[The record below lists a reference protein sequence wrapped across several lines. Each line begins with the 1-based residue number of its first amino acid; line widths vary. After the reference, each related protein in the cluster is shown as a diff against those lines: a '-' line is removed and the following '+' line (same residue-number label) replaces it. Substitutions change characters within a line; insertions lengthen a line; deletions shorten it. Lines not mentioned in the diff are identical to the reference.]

1 MARELSQEELLDFL
15 CQAGGRV
22 TNAALLGHFKSFLR
36 DPSVAP
42 GQLQQRRELFKSLVN
57 SVAAVRQD
65 PDGTKYVVLKKRYRD
80 LVGEE
85 GLRGPRCDPQ
95 PAAPQQQ
102 TRSPGAPAASPG
114 SRRRAPRLRQQSQ
127 PAQQQP
133 QLAQQQ
139 PHPQKQQ
146 QQPQLQPQ
154 KYQSHPYAQQHQ
166 RRPQTQPQS
175 EQQQPRRYQPQ
186 SLPQQYPSQFQPQQ
200 QQPQPQQQLPRP
212 QPQPRKQAQAQSQQ
226 PQTQPQQP
234 QPQPES
240 HQWQLQEQESQPQ
253 PQRARRQPGEK
264 EAETEPA
271 GTGPAVPEI
280 ECNGLST
287 RSGDAPESTETPGK
301 ERGRL
306 GEAVAEGLSPQVRVR
321 TADAGAQGGCCWEC
335 VQDNPWAGSTEPLL
349 SHGSPLLEELQARE
363 LSSGGP
369 LESTLHSSWGSST
382 KPSPLATETFRASET
397 SPSSA
402 SLALPGNGSE
412 LLTLSGPHS
421 YAAQQQQRTRE
432 WVANHSPSSPGSVA
446 GRTQEGPRRFW
457 CVLPENFPEMPS
469 DFDPLVSERL
479 LLPFPAS
486 PPLLPAGASVFRSI
500 RCQLDLQDLENF
512 VEEDSHDSEESTSG
526 PRESPGELEEA
537 PKIPLENGGQEKLRT
552 PVGHFIKSQQENIPL
567 NKLQGP
573 IFRSGYSLQH
583 IPERVNGPVVTPN
596 KTSRESSSL
605 PQDPMPWPTGR
616 LKRSLRRSSR
626 VGRDKMSSSDEELLD
641 EDLVKRNRR
650 PPRSRRSSRAGALPC
665 PKVDAPLIPKPTVHK
680 TITEQRLADRVWVS
694 SGNVSSVLI
703 SLRPSVH
710 KSSLVPLD
718 SREHEWIVRLASGSW
733 VQALSLFWEDPQ
745 LALRKDFLTGYTALH
760 WIAKHGA
767 LQALQDLVKGA
778 QKAGIVLDMNVRSSC
793 GYTPLHLAAIH
804 GHQGIIKLLV
814 QKLES
819 RVNIRDSS
827 GKKPW
832 QYLTSNTTGEI
843 WQLLGAPR
851 GKPIFPVYSLVGSAS
866 PTRKAK
872 NHDVSRHIS
881 RKTSLAA
888 LLKSQ
893 HNRWKMA
900 HQYDKFRTL
909 GERDEYSD

>member
-22 TNAALLGHFKSFLR
+22 TNAALLGHFKRFLR

-42 GQLQQRRELFKSLVN
+42 GQLQQRRERFKSFVN

-85 GLRGPRCDPQ
+85 GLRGPRCDPR
-95 PAAPQQQ
+95 PAAPQPQP
-102 TRSPGAPAASPG
+102 RSPEAPAASPG
-114 SRRRAPRLRQQSQ
+114 SRRRPPRLRQQSQ

-133 QLAQQQ
+133 R
-139 PHPQKQQ
+139 PQQ
-146 QQPQLQPQ
+146 QQPQPQ
-154 KYQSHPYAQQHQ
+154 KYQSHPYAQP
-166 RRPQTQPQS
+166 RPQAQPRS
-175 EQQQPRRYQPQ
+175 EQQQPQRYQPQ
-186 SLPQQYPSQFQPQQ
+186 SLPQQYPSQFQAQQ
-200 QQPQPQQQLPRP
+200 QQPQSQQQLPRP
-212 QPQPRKQAQAQSQQ
+212 QPQPRKQAQVQSQQ
-226 PQTQPQQP
+226 SQAQPQQP
-234 QPQPES
+234 QAQPES
-240 HQWQLQEQESQPQ
+240 QPGQLQEQEPQ
-253 PQRARRQPGEK
+253 PQRARRQPGER
-264 EAETEPA
+264 ESETEAA

-287 RSGDAPESTETPGK
+287 RSGDAPESPEPRG
-301 ERGRL
+301 EESGRL
-306 GEAVAEGLSPQVRVR
+306 GEAVAEGLLPQVRVR

-335 VQDNPWAGSTEPLL
+335 THDKPWAGSTEPLL
-349 SHGSPLLEELQARE
+349 SLGSPPLEELQAPE
-363 LSSGGP
+363 PSSGRP

-382 KPSPLATETFRASET
+382 KPSPLATETFRASGT

-402 SLALPGNGSE
+402 SLAFPGDGSE

-421 YAAQQQQRTRE
+421 CAAQQQQRTRE
-432 WVANHSPSSPGSVA
+432 WVANHSLSSPGNVA
-446 GRTQEGPRRFW
+446 GRTQEGPSRFW
-457 CVLPENFPEMPS
+457 CVLPENFPELPQ

-479 LLPFPAS
+479 LLPFPMS
-486 PPLLPAGASVFRSI
+486 PPLSPAGAPVFRSI

-526 PRESPGELEEA
+526 PGESPGELEEA
-537 PKIPLENGGQEKLRT
+537 PKIPLQNGGQEKLST

-583 IPERVNGPVVTPN
+583 IPARVNGPVVTPT

-605 PQDPMPWPTGR
+605 PQDPMPWPTVK

-641 EDLVKRNRR
+641 EDLAKRNRR

-665 PKVDAPLIPKPTVHK
+665 PKVDAPLILKPTVHK
-680 TITEQRLADRVWVS
+680 TVSEQRLADRVWVP
-694 SGNVSSVLI
+694 SGDVSSVLI

-718 SREHEWIVRLASGSW
+718 PREHEWIVRLASGSW
-733 VQALSLFWEDPQ
+733 VQALTLFWEDPQ
-745 LALRKDFLTGYTALH
+745 LALRKDFLTGYTVLH

-778 QKAGIVLDMNVRSSC
+778 QKAGIVLDVNVRSSC

-819 RVNIRDSS
+819 RVNVRDSS

-888 LLKSQ
+888 LLKGQ
-893 HNRWKMA
+893 HSRWKMA
-900 HQYDKFRTL
+900 HQHDKFRTL